1 MIEIVVPKTGI
12 VAGVYVQAI
21 SAYAPHPNAARLW
34 MEYLY
39 SDEGQNL
46 WLAGKS
52 RPVRLNAMQQAGTAD
67 KAALAALPQVTGE
80 PQFPTQAQT
89 DAAQQAVA
97 KGWAAATA

>member
-1 MIEIVVPKTGI
+1 MPPASVTTRGR
-12 VAGVYVQAI
+12 GLFR
-21 SAYAPHPNAARLW
+21 SAT
-34 MEYLY
+34 
-39 SDEGQNL
+39 
-46 WLAGKS
+46 GKS

-67 KAALAALPQVTGE
+67 KAGLAALPQVTGE